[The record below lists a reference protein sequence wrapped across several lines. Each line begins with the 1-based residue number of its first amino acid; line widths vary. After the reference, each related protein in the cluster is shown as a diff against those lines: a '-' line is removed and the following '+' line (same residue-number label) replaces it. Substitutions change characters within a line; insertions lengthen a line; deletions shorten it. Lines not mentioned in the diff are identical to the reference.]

1 MRTPATFL
9 TRTACTAGL
18 ALLLGTAP
26 LHAAGLYLSG
36 DFGMNSGASLDS
48 NGATNDR
55 ASICD
60 EYINPQFASVA
71 DDGQGKSCTDPGRGR
86 GDGWDNRFSS
96 DEGPLFALALGYRLP
111 DSSLRLELE
120 YFYRDTGYDETAP
133 IPSAVGVNQDKI
145 AQEIVTATDR
155 IDSMSA
161 HNLFAN
167 LYMDFAGSERLT
179 PYLGV
184 GLGLGFTDVDYGS
197 VWSRNTDPNAIRTGA
212 GLANVDEI
220 RQNLA
225 GTTSVVD
232 DELSDTL
239 FGYQLLA
246 GVDYRVTEHLVA
258 GLKARWV
265 HYEDFKETGIV
276 WDPLRSHPP
285 YLRKSGSDR
294 EKVEGAFKLR
304 DVEMWG
310 VSLNLKYLF

>member
-1 MRTPATFL
+1 MRRNVL
-9 TRTACTAGL
+9 ITACVL
-18 ALLLGTAP
+18 ALLAVQAP
-26 LHAAGLYLSG
+26 VQAAGLYISG
-36 DFGMNSGASLDS
+36 DFGMNFGSSLDS

-60 EYINPQFASVA
+60 EYINPSYASVA
-71 DDGQGKSCTDPGRGR
+71 DDGQGKSCTDPARGR

-96 DEGPLFALALGYRLP
+96 DEGPLFALALGYRLAGSP
-111 DSSLRLELE
+111 LRAELE
-120 YFYRDTGYDETAP
+120 YFHRDTGYDETSP
-133 IPSAVGVNQDKI
+133 IPSAVGVNLDKI

-155 IDSMSA
+155 IDSMTS
-161 HNLFAN
+161 HNVFAN
-167 LYMDFAGSERLT
+167 LYLDFAGNGRIT

-184 GLGLGFTDVDYGS
+184 GVGLGFTDVDYGS
-197 VWSRNTDPNAIRTGA
+197 VWSRNPDPAAIGTGA
-212 GLANVDEI
+212 GLPNVDEI

-239 FGYQLLA
+239 FGYQLMA
-246 GVDYRVTEHLVA
+246 GLDYALTEHLVA

-265 HYEDFKETGIV
+265 HYEDFRETGIV

-285 YLRKSGSDR
+285 YLRKSGADR

-304 DVEMWG
+304 DIELWAI
-310 VSLNLKYLF
+310 SLNLKYLF